1 MPLFSFQLIRF
12 QKENM
17 ETLGTGQREVK
28 QAIEKGENN
37 LQWMN
42 TNYETIFQF
51 LKKENGPK

>member
-12 QKENM
+12 QKENT